1 MAGGSERR
9 KKYRGYRR
17 EFRRILNR
25 VHQYTPRWSPSEEDP
40 REEWL
45 DLYGNSNFR
54 PRGRDK
60 KQLLSALLDRTREI
74 MEARPA
80 ALPFCKVFLM
90 VCEER
95 LYDAE
100 IILIYDPERFETF
113 WDRGWERVPGE
124 SLLARLFLA
133 SPLEERGWRD
143 PEDGEEF
150 WFYGDGM

>member
-1 MAGGSERR
+1 
-9 KKYRGYRR
+9 
-17 EFRRILNR
+17 
-25 VHQYTPRWSPSEEDP
+25 
-40 REEWL
+40 
-45 DLYGNSNFR
+45 
-54 PRGRDK
+54 
-60 KQLLSALLDRTREI
+60 

-124 SLLARLFLA
+124 SLLARLDLA